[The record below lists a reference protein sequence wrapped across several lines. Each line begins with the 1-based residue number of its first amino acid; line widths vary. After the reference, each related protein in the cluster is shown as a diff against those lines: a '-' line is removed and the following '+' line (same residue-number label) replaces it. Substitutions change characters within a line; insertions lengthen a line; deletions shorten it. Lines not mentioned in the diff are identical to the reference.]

1 MHNGQ
6 MERLQ
11 KKIIERDLNKKM
23 VFLTG
28 PRQVGK
34 TTLAKSF
41 SKEWPHLIYLNYDS
55 EKDRPIILKQEWNR
69 KSGLVIFDEIH
80 KLKKWKNKLKGI
92 YDTEGIDPRILV
104 TGSARLDV
112 YRRGS
117 DSLAG
122 RYYLHR
128 LYPFSVREL
137 RGTDTPKTILDRLL
151 LLGGFPEPYLSGS
164 EEEAARWRKTHLER
178 IIRED
183 IQDLNP
189 VKDVQ
194 TLILLID
201 MLRERVGS
209 SVSYGSLARDLE
221 ISPHTLKRWI
231 QILENMYII
240 FVIPSYHRN
249 LARAILKEPKIYFYD
264 TGAVKGNLGTKFENT
279 VALCLRKWMHYLE
292 DTKGKNLV
300 LYYLRDKEKREVDF
314 VILED
319 GKIKKLI
326 EVKLS
331 NIEVSPSLQYYHKKL
346 KSPES
351 IQLVHENFKP
361 RTVKEISIMPA
372 AAWLNELDI

>member
-1 MHNGQ
+1 MD
-6 MERLQ
+6 RPQ

-34 TTLAKSF
+34 TTLAKSL
-41 SKEWPHLIYLNYDS
+41 SKQWPQLIYLNYDS
-55 EKDRPIILKQEWNR
+55 DKDRPVILKQEWNR

-80 KLKKWKNKLKGI
+80 KLKKWKIKLKGI

-104 TGSARLDV
+104 TGSARLDT
-112 YRRGS
+112 YRRGG

-137 RGTDTPKTILDRLL
+137 RGTDSPEKILDQLM
-151 LLGGFPEPYLSGS
+151 LLGGFPEPYLSGN
-164 EEEAARWRKTHLER
+164 EEEAARWRKTHIER

-183 IQDLNP
+183 IQDLEP

-264 TGAVKGNLGTKFENT
+264 TASVKGDAGAKLENT
-279 VALCLRKWMHYLE
+279 VAICLRKWLHYLE
-292 DTKGKNLV
+292 DTKGKNLA
-300 LYYLRDKEKREVDF
+300 LHYLRDKEKREVDF

-331 NIEVSPSLQYYHKKL
+331 DIELSPSLRYYHEKL

-351 IQLVHENFKP
+351 IQLVHSSFKA
-361 RTVKEISIMPA
+361 RSVQGVSILPA
-372 AAWLNELDI
+372 AEWLDHLDI